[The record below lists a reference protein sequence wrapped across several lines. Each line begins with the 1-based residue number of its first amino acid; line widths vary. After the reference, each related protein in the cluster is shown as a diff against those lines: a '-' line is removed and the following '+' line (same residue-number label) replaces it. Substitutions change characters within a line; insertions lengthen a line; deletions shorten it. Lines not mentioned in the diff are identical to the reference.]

1 MAGLGWLRTGA
12 ITVTNGG
19 RNVGGTD
26 TIWGGGVVNP
36 GDIILLPNGTLGEV
50 ESVGSN
56 TALTLKQAYT
66 GATASAQPY
75 AIIRMLP
82 SGNVAADLAAQFTA
96 TSQRY
101 HLTLDQF
108 VSFLDSTSIVSFS
121 DGDTTITGLHGLRKL
136 MADIESALPKAGG
149 VVGGPLAVEGNFG
162 VGTSAPAAKLNIVGG
177 QYIHRLDSTLT
188 VSAAMS
194 AGVINRVWGLSAP
207 FGADAASVSN
217 AGAKWGLALT
227 GDGDNPTVV
236 GGRKTAGIYAVSED
250 PAAGY
255 NRAVGVAIHV
265 SGFDSA
271 EAEVVRFSSNGNLLV
286 GTSVNGSSDKVQVAG
301 SLSTSG
307 PARIGQY
314 TLSTLPSP
322 SAYGSY
328 AITVSNASGGP
339 ALCLSNGSS
348 WINIRTNAPVN

>member
-1 MAGLGWLRTGA
+1 MAGLGWLRTGT
-12 ITVTNGG
+12 ITVTNGSKA
-19 RNVGGTD
+19 VTGTD

-50 ESVGSN
+50 EAVVSN
-56 TALTLKQAYT
+56 AALTLKLAYT

-82 SGNVAADLAAQFTA
+82 SGNVAADLAAGLQA
-96 TSQRY
+96 LVQRY
-101 HLTLDQF
+101 GGTLDQLYEL
-108 VSFLDSTSIVSFS
+108 LDSNGVVSFS
-121 DGDTTITGLHGLRKL
+121 DGTTVLSGLHGLRKL

-149 VVGGPLAVEGNFG
+149 VVGGSLAVEGSLG

-177 QYIHRLDSTLT
+177 QYIHRLDSPLS

-227 GDGDNPTVV
+227 GDGNNPAVV
-236 GGRKTAGIYAVSED
+236 GGQKTAGIYAVSED
-250 PAAGY
+250 PVAGY